1 MNNQSWLPWW
11 RDQQESTKSTCSTA
25 LSQVNVKSG
34 QNIVVSL
41 TSRCNIVVFQVQRWN
56 CDWQSLQSVRH
67 TEHRTGG
74 PNFQFKVKRSHLP
87 STTATVHNL
96 IIILRWSPQSCWWLS
111 QCQWKDPVM
120 PTKLCS
126 NSLLYNHK
134 SPSLSWAETS
144 LDIQTVRQGGSQ
156 LEKYLCHAC
165 YPGWQWRNRSRRNGG
180 DLHVGLHISH

>member
-74 PNFQFKVKRSHLP
+74 ANFQCKVKRSRLP
-87 STTATVHNL
+87 STTTTVQNL
-96 IIILRWSPQSCWWLS
+96 IIILRWSLQSCWWLS

-120 PTKLCS
+120 LTKLCS
-126 NSLLYNHK
+126 NSLLYNYMPPVPQLSRNFTGHSNCTTRWVSIGK
-134 SPSLSWAETS
+134 ISLSCLLPRMA
-144 LDIQTVRQGGSQ
+144 V
-156 LEKYLCHAC
+156 EK
-165 YPGWQWRNRSRRNGG
+165 
-180 DLHVGLHISH
+180 